1 MISCCLGCWYLM
13 VFPTCVQFTFFQL
26 LQLYFSLGKCFFLI
40 SCSFGGTDNPGTL
53 AWSEKVYQ
61 LSFSRSWCS
70 YWTFWAQVV
79 LTFLQNCKL
88 SHVLPLNYFLYQIK
102 FCFLQIKNAKGNKYF
117 LIKKKKLPVYFNFKL
132 TTTYFDWTTYSL
144 DTFLSSL
151 ITILDFAVPS
161 LLLFCFL
168 NLKNYF
174 LVFFLT
180 SENEQSLFILKLS
193 IYNHSFNSFWQYARS
208 WKRQKTN
215 QTKTNTPHQ
224 NVV

>member
-1 MISCCLGCWYLM
+1 MLVPNGISYLCP
-13 VFPTCVQFTFFQL
+13 V
-26 LQLYFSLGKCFFLI
+26 YFLPVVTTVSFRKMFLLI
-40 SCSFGGTDNPGTL
+40 SCSLSGTDNPGIL

-88 SHVLPLNYFLYQIK
+88 FHVLPLNAFLFQIK

-117 LIKKKKLPVYFNFKL
+117 LIKKNNLLVYFNFKL
-132 TTTYFDWTTYSL
+132 TTTYFDWTIYSL

-161 LLLFCFL
+161 LLLCCFL
-168 NLKNYF
+168 NLETYF

-180 SENEQSLFILKLS
+180 WENEQSLFILKLS

-208 WKRQKTN
+208 WRGKK
-215 QTKTNTPHQ
+215 QTKQKQTHHTKM
-224 NVV
+224 